1 MLFAAAVRQDFL
13 RENIEKNKNKR
24 PARMTTDK
32 RNKSTEKT
40 MNRNSERGKTMKK
53 KISVVILGVVMMMSL
68 CACSKE
74 CGAGCGEKASP
85 DCSAGMCDSCCSWY
99 AGLNGCRHTEFN

>member
-1 MLFAAAVRQDFL
+1 
-13 RENIEKNKNKR
+13 
-24 PARMTTDK
+24 MTTDK
-32 RNKSTEKT
+32 RNKSIEKT

-85 DCSAGMCDSCCSWY
+85 DCSAGMCDSCCNWY
-99 AGLNGCRHTEFN
+99 AGFNGCRHTEFN